1 MNETDCLKC
10 EFLISMF
17 LETVILY
24 AISEFY
30 KFIGYHISPKSK
42 EYINVLSM
50 HCVHSYMLMSIKG
63 LFVAPEIY
71 LPLLYSC

>member
-1 MNETDCLKC
+1 MKLTLFEVWIPYKHV
-10 EFLISMF
+10 S
-17 LETVILY
+17 ETVILY

-71 LPLLYSC
+71 LPLFYSC